1 MKKVVF
7 LIIILFFPF
16 NINAE
21 ELVSLTCP
29 TDEVKVNTSFICKVY
44 VNVNN
49 FGSLQS
55 DISLTD
61 GISLV
66 EVKTDEN
73 KFNQINNNDTIAINT
88 KKGFVVSEEK
98 TELLS
103 LVLKSTKSIDNAII
117 ELKNIKIFYDES
129 KNYSEVDNI
138 DGVVNTELDIT
149 SEENNELEESN
160 DDFEESIED
169 DLSDISSDLDDE
181 NITNPKTGIS
191 SMISVFIVM
200 IGSICLFILYSNN
213 FLKNSG

>member
-1 MKKVVF
+1 MKKIVF

-16 NINAE
+16 STNAE

-29 TDEVKVNTSFICKVY
+29 MDEVKVNTSFTCKVY
-44 VNVNN
+44 IEVNN

-55 DISLTD
+55 DILLPD
-61 GISLV
+61 GISLA

-73 KFNQINNNDTIAINT
+73 KFNQIHNNDMIAINT
-88 KKGFVVSEEK
+88 KKGIVISGGK

-103 LVLKSTKSIDNAII
+103 LVLKSTKSIDDAII

-129 KNYSEVDNI
+129 KNYSEIENV
-138 DGVVNTELDIT
+138 DGVVNTELDII
-149 SEENNELEESN
+149 SEENNDVKESN

-169 DLSDISSDLDDE
+169 NLGDTSSDLDDE
-181 NITNPKTGIS
+181 SITNPKTGIS

-200 IGSICLFILYSNN
+200 VGSICLFILYSNN